1 MTRFLTLGA
10 LVFGGLVLAGAGCS
24 SDPNVEGAK
33 LNLRNRDYAAALT
46 NVNAALAKNPA
57 NAEALDIKGQIL
69 LAQALAAT
77 DAAEA
82 GRLGMQA
89 AEAYR
94 AAASADPKRAD
105 ASATAVGQI
114 YAQLFTRGVAAFNAG
129 QTDATRYSLAA
140 DYFSA
145 ASMVAPDSA
154 DPYINRAF
162 AYVNGGQQAQAIPAL
177 QAAIDRGIRSPEVFL
192 NLAQIYGQDR
202 NYAQQ
207 VAVLERAEQA
217 LPADE
222 DVKRMLLSAY
232 VMAGQAGRAME
243 RYNSQVAAEP
253 RNAVYRY
260 NYGSLLLEANFY
272 DQAIEQL
279 TFATQLDPTNS
290 NAFYNLGASYINKA
304 VKVNEQ
310 IQVAEDALRTER
322 PSLTPEQRTA
332 REAAITALGE
342 SRTALFREA
351 IAPLRQGL
359 ELMRVREMDT
369 KEICR
374 ALFQSLANTG
384 QTQDAQ
390 QYATCAGM

>member
-24 SDPNVEGAK
+24 SDPNLEGAK
-33 LNLRNRDYAAALT
+33 LNLRNRDYAAAMV
-46 NVNAALAKNPA
+46 NVEAALAKNP
-57 NAEALDIKGQIL
+57 NNGEALDMKGQIL

-77 DAAEA
+77 EA
-82 GRLGMQA
+82 TESGRLGARA

-94 AAASADPKRAD
+94 AAAVADPKRAA

-129 QTDATRYSLAA
+129 QTDASRYTSAA
-140 DYFSA
+140 DYFAA

-154 DPYINRAF
+154 DPYINRAYAF
-162 AYVNGGQQAQAIPAL
+162 INGGRQAEAIPSL
-177 QAAIDRGIRSPEVFL
+177 QTAIDRGVRSPEVYL
-192 NLAQIYGQDR
+192 NLATIHAQAR
-202 NYAQQ
+202 NFAEQ
-207 VAVLERAEQA
+207 VTVLERAEQV
-217 LPADE
+217 LPDN
-222 DVKRMLLSAY
+222 DDIKRQLLAAY
-232 VMAGQAGRAME
+232 VQAGQAGRAME
-243 RYNSQVAAEP
+243 RYNAQVIAEP

-279 TFATQLDPTNS
+279 RFAVEIDPTNA
-290 NAFYNLGASYINKA
+290 NAFYNLGAAYINKA
-304 VKVNEQ
+304 VKVNEE
-310 IQVAEDALRTER
+310 ISTAEDALRTER
-322 PSLTPEQRTA
+322 ATLSADARTA
-332 REAAITALGE
+332 RERAINELGTQ
-342 SRTALFREA
+342 RTSLFREA
-351 IAPLRQGL
+351 VAPLRQGY

>member
-77 DAAEA
+77 DAAES
-82 GRLGMQA
+82 GRLGAQA

-94 AAASADPKRAD
+94 AAASADPKRAE
-105 ASATAVGQI
+105 ASANAVGQI
-114 YAQLFTRGVAAFNAG
+114 YAQLFTRGVTAFNAG
-129 QTDATRYSLAA
+129 QTDATRYTVAA

-162 AYVNGGQQAQAIPAL
+162 AYINGGRQAEAIPAL
-177 QAAIDRGIRSPEVFL
+177 ETAIQRGVNSPDVYL
-192 NLAQIYGQDR
+192 NLAQIHGQAR
-202 NYAQQ
+202 NFDQQ
-207 VAVLERAEQA
+207 VSVLERAEQA
-217 LPADE
+217 MPTNE
-222 DVKRMLLSAY
+222 DIKRQLLTAY

-279 TFATQLDPTNS
+279 TFATTLDPTNA

-310 IQVAEDALRTER
+310 YQSADSSLSAVRA
-322 PSLTPEQRTA
+322 SLTPEQRTA
-332 REAAITALGE
+332 REAALAAIGE
-342 SRTALFREA
+342 SRTALFRQA
-351 IAPLRQGL
+351 VAPLRQGL
-359 ELMRVREMDT
+359 ELMRVREMET
-369 KEICR
+369 TEICR

-384 QTQDAQ
+384 ATQEAQ